1 MPLLNSTGST
11 SNQSSSTMSTDENTV
26 NLPDLSAFQDTEKQH
41 ILSVL
46 IRDENLRQKHLT
58 RILYV
63 H

>member
-1 MPLLNSTGST
+1 
-11 SNQSSSTMSTDENTV
+11 MSTDENTV